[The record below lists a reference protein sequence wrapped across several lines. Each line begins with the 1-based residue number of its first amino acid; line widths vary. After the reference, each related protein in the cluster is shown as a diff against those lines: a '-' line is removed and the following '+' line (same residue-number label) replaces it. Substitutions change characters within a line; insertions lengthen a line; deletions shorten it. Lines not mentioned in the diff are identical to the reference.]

1 MKRIIKINVLPI
13 KKENQNV
20 GATAIIDENPLR
32 QARDRFK
39 RRSDAFNEKSK
50 NILDQRSEDLSGG
63 GGGESS
69 VRPGGKNIEA
79 HIRIRK
85 AINLMRWSMLEELP
99 KSSNIEDP
107 DERNKWMA
115 DLSRQILL
123 IIRQWMLACGRP
135 PSSYEAFQLALEK
148 LIDGHML
155 HSYWGNVSQNITIPS
170 LADLT
175 QQAIDLDKMLI
186 SEFMELDP
194 QAESRAVDEGESV
207 GQSVALMLILK
218 AQAKDAL
225 VYRASQE
232 KNCSDILSEP
242 LEKHQQWAATAP
254 KEVFK
259 NGGFSVDDENDDTGS
274 VPVDVPVGAPVKA
287 TDNPQ
292 YSKVGVMTV
301 PRTNED
307 LAVTAWDFANEFYD
321 FFLSDDGENLLK
333 NPEFEEWVS
342 SIISDTA
349 IKHSGIT
356 KKMAEAKLRKLFT
369 FHDVEAFVL
378 FIDGIAKE
386 VRKYKERV
394 TGGKSTRWDSYLKL
408 FFDYVRAWAFD
419 YADQTS
425 RPTILFNPSGQDRR
439 QAVAPMPQ
447 LAHSESGSRRETSSS
462 SSSSRSRTPTRRGS
476 PASERGRY
484 TPAAAAAVGRDEVTR
499 IVAREEPD
507 PQIMQQAW
515 PVTPDE
521 ESKAYRTSFKNMMS
535 VFDFFSSNNKGES
548 SVEKLKRTTT
558 RESMMAALMRT
569 ALAAATGV
577 GGICGLFWATSIN
590 SNQEF
595 MLGNSTDAL
604 GKLIAEIE
612 LIKGKDFVKELKDL
626 GNQKGLA
633 SIGELVQE
641 MKKLEAIISMEE
653 IDNARSK
660 VEQMNSNIPE
670 LMKFISA
677 TRGDINEW
685 VTALPPEFQEK
696 ATEFV
701 RRIDHVTETI
711 SGFDTLN
718 KQALS
723 SFQSFSERLAVA
735 KSAIRKLVVQGE
747 TVYKDNL
754 LERLNGIIASAVE
767 DSNLRTRLQKVID
780 IHIDQIFASAQSQ
793 ISPIDALIER
803 LFGNGRTAGVF
814 KAIGA
819 QSFLYRYLA
828 PMHAAQM
835 TRVQTQLKRAEE
847 LLVAMAEKSTI
858 EIRNPAGK
866 LLSQTDTFAIG
877 SQRIDGAKFV
887 LSINGNEKTYD
898 VQVDARELINS
909 IPPSEDALR
918 SSNYFYN
925 AVFYTVS
932 LISGTVRDALSVF
945 QATNK
950 NVPITQVDIKN
961 VVFTHTE
968 SNIDVTRQIQSLRD
982 ATHFYKDR
990 FFSQSYGHTVPPSVV
1005 SMVSDPSYNPVSGD
1019 STVIHVTAH
1028 LLSNRLRSFLTSLK
1042 LLAWDRNN
1050 PLLTELEASS
1060 NAMQKMLRLSNKI
1073 LGNIVGEVDSHLR
1086 EVDILDKLMVDYV
1099 QKMGNA
1105 ARHSLIRNVFER
1117 DPAPAYPS
1125 DFAWRLRKAIQ
1136 IEEYRRTSEAAE
1148 SITMCRMK
1156 KISKFFNKWSSSVGN
1171 RINMTFSDMLRLMG
1185 TLSTIGGCT
1194 YFLYQASTIDSTE
1207 FAGINVGPTAVA
1219 TALIT
1224 SVGIPLGD
1232 YGMAKVANFITYRSS
1247 SKDTTSSSVFKTA
1260 LARLI
1265 ATPESPGPWGKVRFM
1280 LNRLGALLEK
1290 QTNPLSASSLGLSL
1304 MINHP
1309 TVSATVMSSM
1319 VLGLTAAFFSEFAL
1333 LMRSMFSPGGKSRPG
1348 DDGGDYGRGRR
1359 PVVVAA
1365 ARNPMEV
1372 VSVFFGGIAKVFR
1385 CVSWILSCV
1394 GWTFSIGQFFGTRSV
1409 TSQVS
1414 KMAINAGISRG
1425 IAEIIGRY
1433 QDFVAMNSYLRVV
1446 GASLSLTICLGS
1458 LLNSAAKFWGTQAHR
1473 EAHIDQLHAMNMLP
1487 PGRSEVVERIL
1498 VEQQYLD
1505 DSADRRY
1512 EVAVFN
1518 SFTTDYPLA
1527 GAVQFVWKNIGQ
1539 ISALIFLLYN
1549 AYTLYHSVWGGVGD
1563 PVDAQAFL
1571 ENIDYFLATAAK
1583 NHRKK
1588 IGSQPRLLTH
1598 TD

>member
-1 MKRIIKINVLPI
+1 MKRIIKINVPPI

-32 QARDRFK
+32 QARDRFE

-50 NILDQRSEDLSGG
+50 NTPNQRREQLSGG
-63 GGGESS
+63 DGESS
-69 VRPGGKNIEA
+69 VRPGGTNLEA

-85 AINLMRWSMLEELP
+85 AVNLMRWSMLEELP

-135 PSSYEAFQLALEK
+135 PTSYEAFQSALEK

-170 LADLT
+170 VADLT

-194 QAESRAVDEGESV
+194 KAESRAADEGESV
-207 GQSVALMLILK
+207 GQSIALMLILK

-225 VYRASQE
+225 DYRASQE

-242 LEKHQQWAATAP
+242 LEKYQQWAATAP

-259 NGGFSVDDENDDTGS
+259 NGGFSAADDEDDENDTN
-274 VPVDVPVGAPVKA
+274 VALVGAPVK
-287 TDNPQ
+287 TTETPQ
-292 YSKVGVMTV
+292 YSMIGPMTV

-307 LAVTAWDFANEFYD
+307 LAITAWDFANEFYD
-321 FFLSDDGENLLK
+321 FFLSDDREKLLR
-333 NPEFEEWVS
+333 NSEFEEWVS

-386 VRKYKERV
+386 VRRYKERV
-394 TGGKSTRWDSYLKL
+394 TGMKNSRWEPYLKL
-408 FFDYVRAWAFD
+408 FFDYIRAWAFD
-419 YADQTS
+419 YKDQTS

-439 QAVAPMPQ
+439 YSAAPMRQ
-447 LAHSESGSRRETSSS
+447 FAYSERGTPSS
-462 SSSSRSRTPTRRGS
+462 SSSSRPRTRTPTRARSPGRGGES
-476 PASERGRY
+476 YPPA
-484 TPAAAAAVGRDEVTR
+484 AAAAAVGRDEVTLT
-499 IVAREEPD
+499 VAQEEPD
-507 PQIMQQAW
+507 EDIMQPAW
-515 PVTPDE
+515 PLTYDE
-521 ESKAYRTSFKNMMS
+521 ESKALRTSLKNMMS
-535 VFDFFSSNNKGES
+535 VWNYFFDYEKNES
-548 SVEKLKRTTT
+548 SVEKMKRTTT
-558 RESMMAALMRT
+558 QKSMMAALMRT
-569 ALAAATGV
+569 ALAAVTGV
-577 GGICGLFWATSIN
+577 GGICGLIWATSIN

-595 MLGNSTDAL
+595 MLDNSTDAV
-604 GKLIAEIE
+604 GKLVAEIE

-626 GNQKGLA
+626 GDQKGLA

-701 RRIDHVTETI
+701 KRIDHVTETI
-711 SGFDTLN
+711 SGFDMLN

-723 SFQSFSERLAVA
+723 SFQTFSERLAVA

-754 LERLNGIIASAVE
+754 LERLNGVIASAVE

-793 ISPIDALIER
+793 VSPIDALIER

-819 QSFLYRYLA
+819 QSFLYRYFA

-835 TRVQTQLKRAEE
+835 TRVQKQLKRAEE
-847 LLVAMAEKSTI
+847 LLVAMAEKTTV
-858 EIRNPAGK
+858 ERRNPAGK
-866 LLSQTDTFAIG
+866 LLSQIDTFAIG

-898 VQVDARELINS
+898 VQVDARELIHS
-909 IPPSEDALR
+909 IPPSEDSLR

-961 VVFTHTE
+961 VVFTHEE

-982 ATHFYKDR
+982 ASHFYKDR

-1019 STVIHVTAH
+1019 STVLHVTAH

-1050 PLLTELEASS
+1050 PLLTELEQSS
-1060 NAMQKMLRLSNKI
+1060 NAMEKMLKRSNKI
-1073 LGNIVGEVDSHLR
+1073 LGSMVGNFDIYLR
-1086 EVDILDKLMVDYV
+1086 EPDVLDKLMVEYV
-1099 QKMGNA
+1099 QKMDNI
-1105 ARHSLIRNVFER
+1105 ARRSLSRSVFES
-1117 DPAPAYPS
+1117 DSIPANPS
-1125 DFAWRLRKAIQ
+1125 DFAWRLKKSIQ
-1136 IEEYRRTSEAAE
+1136 IEEFRRTSEVQE
-1148 SITMCRMK
+1148 SNRMCRMK
-1156 KISKFFNKWSSSVGN
+1156 KISKFFNQWSSSVGN
-1171 RINMTFSDMLRLMG
+1171 RINVTFSDMLRLMG

-1207 FAGINVGPTAVA
+1207 FAGISVGPTAVA

-1224 SVGIPLGD
+1224 SIGIPLGD

-1247 SKDTTSSSVFKTA
+1247 RKVTVSSGVFKTA

-1265 ATPESPGPWGKVRFM
+1265 STPESPGPWGKVRFM
-1280 LNRLGALLEK
+1280 LNRLGDLLEK
-1290 QTNPLSASSLGLSL
+1290 KTNPLSASSLGLSL

-1309 TVSATVMSSM
+1309 TISATVMSSM
-1319 VLGLTAAFFSEFAL
+1319 VIGLTAAFFSEFAL
-1333 LMRSMFSPGGKSRPG
+1333 LMRSMFSPGGKSRSNN
-1348 DDGGDYGRGRR
+1348 DGSAAGRR
-1359 PVVVAA
+1359 QSVVAVA
-1365 ARNPMEV
+1365 PSRFYPFAL
-1372 VSVFFGGIAKVFR
+1372 VSNFFGGIAKVFR
-1385 CVSWILSCV
+1385 GISWILSCV
-1394 GWTFSIGQFFGTRSV
+1394 GWTFSIAQFVGIRGATF
-1409 TSQVS
+1409 QVS

-1433 QDFVAMNSYLRVV
+1433 QEFVTMNSYLRVV

-1458 LLNSAAKFWGTQAHR
+1458 LLNSAVKFWETQSR
-1473 EAHIDQLHAMNMLP
+1473 GEGRIDQLHMMKMLP
-1487 PGRSEVVERIL
+1487 PGQSDAIERIL

-1505 DSADRRY
+1505 DCADRRY

-1549 AYTLYHSVWGGVGD
+1549 AYTLYRSVWGGGVGD
-1563 PVDAQAFL
+1563 PVDSQTFL
-1571 ENIDYFLATAAK
+1571 ENVNRLLATAAK
-1583 NHRKK
+1583 NPRKK
-1588 IGSQPRLLTH
+1588 NGSQLRLLTQMK
-1598 TD
+1598 